1 MIVDSVIPV
10 VEKEVIKSLHFPSDD
25 VLFSKEDRSSRTN
38 DLKNAISLGN
48 LEHQKVKILFQD
60 IEGLKKVETTIWGVT
75 DIEVILK
82 QGAIIPIAR
91 IVKINLY

>member
-1 MIVDSVIPV
+1 MITDTIIPI

-25 VLFSKEDRSSRTN
+25 VLFSKEDRNARAS

-48 LEHQKVKILFQD
+48 LDHLKVKILFQD
-60 IEGLKKVETTIWGVT
+60 IEGLKRVDTTIWGLT
-75 DIEVILK
+75 DREVILK
-82 QGAIIPIAR
+82 QGSIIPIVR